1 MPVFKNIVFPS
12 KAAAALAAWLV
23 ILPAFAKPDR
33 GPWNVTSPDGKNR
46 IEISLNDQGE
56 LSYRVSHRGRWALQA
71 SPLGLRRDDESFE
84 RDLSLIEAGPAE
96 KRRETYELFS
106 GNHSK
111 VDSLLT
117 RRSIKFGN
125 AAGIPLVL
133 DLAVSSEG
141 VAFRYRFPETNTA
154 VRLIQSERTGF
165 VFPSD
170 ARGWMQPYHTAGQY
184 TPAYEDYYYTA
195 KPTDMPS
202 SVRSGQR
209 GWAFPLMLQ
218 SPGANTWLLVTE
230 SGTDGSY
237 CGTHLSQ
244 ADSKGVLGIA
254 FPAPDEGTG
263 KRPRTPFVEPRSTL
277 PWTMPW
283 RVIVLGDTA
292 ADIAMATLV
301 TDVAEPSRIAD
312 TSWIKPGRS
321 SWSWWSYPEGPNTA
335 ERYDQFTDLAA
346 KMGWEYTLF
355 DGGWWEAG
363 LRRIDAHARS
373 NGVASIA
380 WSFAG
385 DFYGVERRAR
395 KLDELASEGARGV
408 KIDFW
413 CSDRQDAFEAMHG
426 LMADAAARKMV
437 VDLHGC
443 TLPRGWHRTWP
454 NLLTAEAVV
463 GTESYFYEK
472 TFPERAAEL
481 NTILPF
487 TRNAVGPMDY
497 TPVAVSLK
505 KYPRRTTAAHELAT
519 ALVFTSGL
527 VCYSDKPELFKTLP
541 PAALAVLRD
550 APARWDESRCLIAEP
565 GRAAVFAR
573 RSGTTWYLA
582 GLNGTTQ
589 PRRLSLDLTPFGDFK
604 RATLVSEAPDAAM
617 NVQTKAW
624 QRPDLWRHTMPA
636 EGGFILRLD
645 R

>member
-1 MPVFKNIVFPS
+1 MGLALIF
-12 KAAAALAAWLV
+12 AALPV
-23 ILPAFAKPDR
+23 SAKSAKES
-33 GPWNVTSPDGKNR
+33 WSVTSPDGRNL
-46 IEISLNDQGE
+46 IEVSLNEAGE
-56 LSYRVSHRGRWALQA
+56 ASFTVQHRGRLALQP
-71 SPLGLRRDDESFE
+71 SPLGLVRDDQNFDRGLVCVES
-84 RDLSLIEAGPAE
+84 GPE
-96 KRRETYELFS
+96 IQRRETYELFS
-106 GNHSK
+106 GNRSQ
-111 VDSLLT
+111 VDSLLA
-117 RRSIKFGN
+117 RRSLTFRNGE
-125 AAGIPLVL
+125 GSRMVL
-133 DLAVSSEG
+133 DLAASADG
-141 VAFRYRFPETNTA
+141 VAFRYRFPETNAA

-170 ARGWMQPYHTAGQY
+170 AQGWMQPYHTAGQY
-184 TPAYEDYYYTA
+184 TPAYEDYYYAA
-195 KPTDMPS
+195 KPTDTPAS
-202 SVRSGQR
+202 LRSGQR
-209 GWAFPLMLQ
+209 GWAFPALLH
-218 SPGANTWLLVTE
+218 SPGANTWLLLTE

-237 CGTHLSQ
+237 CGTHLSH
-244 ADSKGVLGIA
+244 ADSNGVLRIA
-254 FPAPDEGTG
+254 FPAADEGTG
-263 KRPRTPFVEPRSTL
+263 KRPRTAFTEPRFSL

-292 ADIAMATLV
+292 ADIAMASLV

-363 LRRIDAHARS
+363 LRKIDGHARS
-373 NGVASIA
+373 KGVASIA

-385 DFYGVERRAR
+385 DFYGADRRAK
-395 KLDELASEGARGV
+395 KLNELADEGARGV
-408 KIDFW
+408 KVDFW

-443 TLPRGWHRTWP
+443 TLPRGWQRTWP

-463 GTESYFYEK
+463 GTESYFYEQ

-481 NTILPF
+481 NTLLPF

-497 TPVAVSLK
+497 TPVAISPK

-527 VCYSDKPELFKTLP
+527 VCYSDKPELFQTLV
-541 PAALAVLRD
+541 PAAQAVLRN
-550 APARWDESRCLIAEP
+550 APARWDESRCLVAEP
-565 GRAAVFAR
+565 GRAVVFAR
-573 RSGTTWYLA
+573 RSGNTWFLA
-582 GLNGTTQ
+582 GLNGTKE
-589 PRRLSLDLTPFGDFK
+589 PRTLSLNLISFRGFD
-604 RATLVSEAPDAAM
+604 RATLISEADDKAM
-617 NVQTKAW
+617 TVQSKAME
-624 QRPDLWRHTMPA
+624 RPSNWHHTMPA

-645 R
+645 K